1 MKPRHLT
8 DADIDALLAEMEQEL
23 KASKAD
29 LKTARRL
36 ANDFAPDGH
45 KSSTGA
51 DDSPRGS
58 EVSRPTE
65 VMALRLV
72 ERGADPTQGYRSTL
86 RNRVAN
92 LRSALADLS
101 QTRGSIMS
109 RADDPDLEGDH
120 RRPALGAG
128 HCRACDRDCS
138 GVENDRLRGGL
149 CGACRTQFERNSA
162 KWDHDRVWFARWK
175 RAEPAEHTERG

>member
-8 DADIDALLAEMEQEL
+8 DQDIDALLAEMEQEL

-36 ANDFAPDGH
+36 ADDFAPDGH

-51 DDSPRGS
+51 DDGPRGS
-58 EVSRPTE
+58 DVSRPTE

-72 ERGADPTQGYRSTL
+72 ERGPDPTQGYRSTL

-92 LRSALADLS
+92 LRNALADLS

-149 CGACRTQFERNSA
+149 CDACRKRFHRTPEL
-162 KWDHDRVWFARWK
+162 WEHDQVLFARMV
-175 RAEPAEHTERG
+175 RVEMGTRSSGV